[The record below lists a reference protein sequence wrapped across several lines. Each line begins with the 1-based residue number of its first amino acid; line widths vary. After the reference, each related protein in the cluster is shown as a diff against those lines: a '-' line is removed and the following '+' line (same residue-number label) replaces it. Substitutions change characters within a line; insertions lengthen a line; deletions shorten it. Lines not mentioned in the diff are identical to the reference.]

1 MFLYEIIRVSKM
13 SKYKISIIVPLIISL
28 FIYTFYRA
36 EETNVNLLLKY
47 VFHPDFESIRVY
59 VREAIPLHTVVI
71 YNLPEGLWIFSI
83 TLLSSNL
90 FLRIKHRKIYLIYFP
105 IVFVLLLE
113 VLQLLKITDGTFD
126 LLDIGMSSAFWLLA
140 FAYCSTYGSSLRELK
155 NNRARFI
162 LFIIVFSLVYLSDM
176 NN

>member
-1 MFLYEIIRVSKM
+1 MFLYEIVSVSKM
-13 SKYKISIIVPLIISL
+13 LKYKISIIVPLIISL

-47 VFHPDFESIRVY
+47 VFQSDFQSIQVHI
-59 VREAIPLHTVVI
+59 REAIPLHSVII
-71 YNLPEGLWIFSI
+71 YNLPESLWVFSI
-83 TLLSSNL
+83 TLLGANL
-90 FLRIKHRKIYLIYFP
+90 FIRIKHRKIYLIYFP

-113 VLQLLKITDGTFD
+113 ILQLLKITDGTFD
-126 LLDIGMSSAFWLLA
+126 LLDIVISSAFWLLA
-140 FAYCSTYGSSLRELK
+140 LAYCSTYVSSLRELK

-162 LFIIVFSLVYLSDM
+162 LFIIVFSLAYLSDL

>member
-1 MFLYEIIRVSKM
+1 M
-13 SKYKISIIVPLIISL
+13 SKYKIGIIVPLIISL

-47 VFHPDFESIRVY
+47 VFHSDFQSIQVH
-59 VREAIPLHTVVI
+59 VREAIPLHSVII
-71 YNLPEGLWIFSI
+71 YNLPEALWVFSI
-83 TLLSSNL
+83 TLLGANL
-90 FLRIKHRKIYLIYFP
+90 FIRIKHRKIYLIYFP

-113 VLQLLKITDGTFD
+113 ILQLLKITDGTFD
-126 LLDIGMSSAFWLLA
+126 LLDIVISSAFWLLA
-140 FAYCSTYGSSLRELK
+140 LAYCSTYGSSLGVLK

-162 LFIIVFSLVYLSDM
+162 LFIIVFSLAYLSDL